1 MQQDTFFI
9 LECVSGKIK
18 IYLRNWDSPWKRN
31 VVMNLNCWIIKSHT
45 ITFGGISN
53 SANQCKSLSSFLL
66 LCVYEAQKGNR
77 KARHLKNSSLVHLW
91 SLLIYILFGIKT
103 KKVIIFPSV
112 LEGLGFSL
120 FPCPLLESFSS
131 ASFLKQKPCPS
142 NPVTVLESAFIGK
155 YISNF
160 KGGRN

>member
-1 MQQDTFFI
+1 MQRDTFFI

-103 KKVIIFPSV
+103 KK
-112 LEGLGFSL
+112 SL
-120 FPCPLLESFSS
+120 FSQVCWRAWVFHFFHVPFSS